1 MSLDVTIII
10 FDYRIT
16 CEQSQLVKK
25 KEGGNMKNLD
35 IRILVSEKGLK
46 YKDIADELNISREWL
61 SRLMRDQLTIDNR
74 VRILGAIEKLTR
86 GAESNDI

>member
-1 MSLDVTIII
+1 MSFDVTIII

>member
-1 MSLDVTIII
+1 
-10 FDYRIT
+10 
-16 CEQSQLVKK
+16 
-25 KEGGNMKNLD
+25 MKNLD